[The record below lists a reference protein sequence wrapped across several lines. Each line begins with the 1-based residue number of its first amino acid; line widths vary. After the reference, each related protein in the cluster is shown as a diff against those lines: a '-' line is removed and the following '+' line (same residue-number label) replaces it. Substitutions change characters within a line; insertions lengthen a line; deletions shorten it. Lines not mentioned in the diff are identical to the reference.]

1 MAQDLRYALHSLL
14 KSPWFTSIAV
24 LTLAIGI
31 GGTTAIFSVVNGV
44 LLKALPYPQPDRM
57 VMVWE
62 SAADYPRMSVS
73 SPNFRDWHA
82 QSHSFAGL
90 AAYAYE
96 GGRMVV
102 LGGDAPVF
110 ATVVGVTR
118 DFFTVVGVQPAIGRT
133 FTADETREN
142 GTPAV
147 LVSDGLWH
155 RILGA
160 DRDLRALSL
169 SVFGMRAS
177 IVGVMPPGFS
187 FPQGGEVWF
196 PLERFPDDSGRTGHN
211 LRVAGRLAPGV
222 SLAQAQAEMT
232 AIAARV
238 KAVNGDDDDATD
250 ARVVGLHD
258 QLVGG
263 SRRTLLLLF
272 GAVALVLLAACANV
286 ASGLL
291 ARGAERRKELAI
303 RMSLGAKRARLV
315 RLLLTENLVLAG
327 AGGVV
332 GLVLAGWLVRAL
344 VAAGPTLPASGPVGI
359 DGRVVAFALALS
371 LLTPLVFGLLPSVQ
385 VSRTEIRDAL
395 AEGGRQGAPGGRTR
409 TRHAFVTVE
418 VALALLLLAGSGLL
432 VRSFLKVLAVDPG
445 FDPSRVL
452 ALETSVPGDSDTAA
466 QAADF
471 YRRLLER
478 VRQLPGIA
486 HAALINAPP
495 LGGDANGA
503 FLFEGQRFEDIRSN
517 WAAQAASYRV
527 ASDDYFAT
535 LGIPILRGRAFT
547 DRDRAGTEPVA
558 VISQA
563 MARKFWPGR
572 DPLGQRI
579 RFAGMDRVNPWL
591 TIVGIA
597 GDVRHSALTGDVE
610 PAVYVHYLQNP
621 ERVAYFVTIAVR
633 TAPAVD
639 PATAV
644 TTLRQTVAALD
655 PNVPVEFST
664 MEARVA
670 SSVADRRFTML
681 VLFSFGAVSLL
692 LAAIGLYGVLAYSV
706 VRRTQEIGIRM
717 ALGADPGSVVG
728 LVLKGAMGSVLTG
741 VVIGLAATLALTRL
755 LRSLLFEVTPTDPV
769 VLVAALAVLG
779 AVAWIAAYG
788 PARRAARVDPLVAMR
803 VE

>member
-1 MAQDLRYALHSLL
+1 MAQDLRYAVRSLL
-14 KSPWFTSIAV
+14 KSPWFTAVAV
-24 LTLAIGI
+24 LTLAVGI
-31 GGTTAIFSVVNGV
+31 GGTTAIFSVVNEV

-62 SAADYPRMSVS
+62 SAANYPRMSVS
-73 SPNFRDWHA
+73 SPNFRDWHT
-82 QSHSFAGL
+82 QSHSFTGL

-110 ATVVGVTR
+110 ATVVGVTK
-118 DFFTVVGVQPAIGRT
+118 DFFTVVGEQPAIGRT

-142 GTPAV
+142 GAPAV
-147 LVSDGLWH
+147 LVSDGLWR
-155 RILGA
+155 RIFGTEH
-160 DRDLRALSL
+160 DLQALSI
-169 SVFGMRAS
+169 SVQGMRAPV
-177 IVGVMPPGFS
+177 VGVMPPGFS
-187 FPQGGEVWF
+187 FPQGAEVWF
-196 PLERFPDDSGRTGHN
+196 PLEHFPDDSGRTGHN

-232 AIAARV
+232 TIAARV

-272 GAVALVLLAACANV
+272 GAVALVLLTACANV

-315 RLLLTENLVLAG
+315 RLLFTENLVLAG
-327 AGGVV
+327 TGGAV
-332 GLVLAGWLVRAL
+332 GLVLAGWVVRAL
-344 VAAGPTLPASGPVGI
+344 VAFGPTLPASGPVGI
-359 DGRVVAFALALS
+359 DGRVVAFALTLS
-371 LLTPLVFGLLPSVQ
+371 LLIPMVFGLLPSAQ
-385 VSRTEIRDAL
+385 ASRTELREAL
-395 AEGGRQGAPGGRTR
+395 VEGGRQGAPGGRTR
-409 TRHAFVTVE
+409 ARHAFVTLQ

-445 FDPSRVL
+445 FDPSGVL
-452 ALETSVPGDSDTAA
+452 TLQTSVPGDSDTAA

-503 FLFEGQRFEDIRSN
+503 FLFDGQSFDEIRSN
-517 WAAQAASYRV
+517 WAAQAAGYRV
-527 ASDDYFAT
+527 ASDDCFAT
-535 LGIPILRGRAFT
+535 LGIPIVRGRAFT
-547 DRDRAGTEPVA
+547 DRDRVGTEPVA
-558 VISQA
+558 VINQT
-563 MARKFWPGR
+563 MARKYWPGR
-572 DPLGQRI
+572 DPIGQRI

-597 GDVRHSALTGDVE
+597 GDVRQRALTGDVE

-633 TAPAVD
+633 TAPDAD
-639 PATAV
+639 AAAAV
-644 TTLRQTVAALD
+644 TALRQTVAALD

-664 MEARVA
+664 MEARVD

-681 VLFSFGAVSLL
+681 VLASFGAVSLL
-692 LAAIGLYGVLAYSV
+692 LAAIGLYGVLAYAV
-706 VRRTQEIGIRM
+706 VQRTQEIGIRM
-717 ALGADPGSVVG
+717 ALGADAGSVVG
-728 LVLKGAMGSVLTG
+728 LVLKGAMGSVLAG
-741 VVIGLAATLALTRL
+741 VVIGLAAALALNRL
-755 LRSLLFEVTPTDPV
+755 LRSFLFEVAPTDPIA
-769 VLVAALAVLG
+769 LLMALAAITLVT
-779 AVAWIAAYG
+779 WIAAYG
-788 PARRAARVDPLVAMR
+788 PARRATRVDPLVAIR